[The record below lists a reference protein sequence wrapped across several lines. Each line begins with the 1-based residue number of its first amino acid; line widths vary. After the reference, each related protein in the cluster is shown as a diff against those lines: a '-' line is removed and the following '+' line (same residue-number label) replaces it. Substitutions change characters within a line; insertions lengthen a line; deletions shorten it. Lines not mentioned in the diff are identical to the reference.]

1 MVDFQEVAHYGENAG
16 VQLGN
21 YDVVKFAES
30 FGCKGYSVKS
40 PDELPQVFEEAFKS
54 DVPVLIHVPVDY
66 SKNMRLMQDV
76 VQDYLN

>member
-16 VQLGN
+16 VKLGN
-21 YDVVKFAES
+21 YDVVQFAES
-30 FGCKGYSVKS
+30 FGCKGYSIKA
-40 PDELPQVFEEAFKS
+40 PDELPRVFEEAFKS

-66 SKNMRLMQDV
+66 SQNMRLMQNV